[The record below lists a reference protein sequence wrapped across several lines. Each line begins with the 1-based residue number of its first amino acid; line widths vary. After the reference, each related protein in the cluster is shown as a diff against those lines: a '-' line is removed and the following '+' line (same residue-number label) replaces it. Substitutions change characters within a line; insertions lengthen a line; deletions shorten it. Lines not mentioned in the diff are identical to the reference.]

1 MANLELINKVIKT
14 YFEKNSNIQ
23 KVLAKDLMPDFI
35 KAGIFNSDQR
45 DGLPIRKELRKLDSK
60 KQLSLIPYVLA
71 ERKSK
76 NTNWYFV
83 NIPVSSNS
91 SNSVIKETPLTQQES
106 GSSTKGQRDEYY
118 VLDLCDEILGAKGI
132 RQHRF
137 DFIKGDSG
145 TKLPVDAYYPSLNL
159 VIEFKEKQHTEEVKF
174 FDKRETVSGV
184 GRGEQRKIYDQR
196 RRDILPQHGINLIEF
211 DYSEFEHTSGKKLTR
226 NKMEDLKVI
235 KTKLGKKIIK

>member
-23 KVLAKDLMPDFI
+23 KILAKDLMPNFI
-35 KAGIFNSDQR
+35 NAGIFEADHRN
-45 DGLPIRKELRKLDSK
+45 GLPIRKVLRDLDSK
-60 KQLSLIPYVLA
+60 NKLSLIPYVLA
-71 ERKSK
+71 ERKSV

-83 NIPVSSNS
+83 NVAVSSNS
-91 SNSVIKETPLTQQES
+91 SKSVFMEIPSTQKKT
-106 GSSTKGQRDEYY
+106 GFTNKVQRDEHYI
-118 VLDLCDEILGAKGI
+118 LDLCDGILGTKGI

-137 DFIKGDSG
+137 EFLKGDSG
-145 TKLPVDAYYPSLNL
+145 TKLPVDAYYPTLDL
-159 VIEFKEKQHTEEVKF
+159 VIEFKEKQHSEEVKF

-211 DYSEFEHTSGKKLTR
+211 DYSEFEHTSGKKLIR
-226 NKMEDLKVI
+226 NKMEDVKVI
-235 KTKLGKKIIK
+235 KTKL

>member
-83 NIPVSSNS
+83 NATVLTNPSNT
-91 SNSVIKETPLTQQES
+91 VIKEIPSTQKKT
-106 GSSTKGQRDEYY
+106 GSTNKGQRDEHY
-118 VLDLCDEILGAKGI
+118 VLDLCDEILGTKGI
-132 RQHRF
+132 RQFRF
-137 DFIKGDSG
+137 GFLKGDSG

-159 VIEFKEKQHTEEVKF
+159 VIEFKEKQHSEEVKF
-174 FDKRETVSGV
+174 FDKKQTISGV
-184 GRGEQRKIYDQR
+184 GRGEQRKMYDHR
-196 RRDILPQHGINLIEF
+196 RREILPQHGINLIEF
-211 DYSEFEHTSGKKLTR
+211 EYSEFEHTSGKKLIR
-226 NKMEDLKVI
+226 NKMEDVKVI
-235 KTKLGKKIIK
+235 KTKLGEKNK

>member
-23 KVLAKDLMPDFI
+23 KILAKDLMPNFI
-35 KAGIFNSDQR
+35 NAGIFEADHRN
-45 DGLPIRKELRKLDSK
+45 GLPIRKVLRDLDSK
-60 KQLSLIPYVLA
+60 NKLSLIPYVLA
-71 ERKSK
+71 ERKSV

-83 NIPVSSNS
+83 NVAVSSNS
-91 SNSVIKETPLTQQES
+91 SNSVIKEI
-106 GSSTKGQRDEYY
+106 SSTQKKTGFTNKVQRDEHYI
-118 VLDLCDEILGAKGI
+118 LDLCDEILGTKGI

-137 DFIKGDSG
+137 EFLKGDSG

-211 DYSEFEHTSGKKLTR
+211 DYSEFEHTSGKKLIR
-226 NKMEDLKVI
+226 NKMEDVKVI
-235 KTKLGKKIIK
+235 KTKLGK